1 MYTAP
6 LADIRFVLHAL
17 LGDQVLEGLN
27 DFPDYS
33 TDFADSVLAEAAQFA
48 EGVLAPTNA
57 PGDREGA
64 LWTADG
70 VVVPAAMKDAYHR
83 FVEAGWPTL
92 RGPPSSG
99 GQGAPMVLCAA
110 VEELWASANLSFKL
124 CHMLTSAAVESIEQR
139 GSEEQR
145 RIYLPKL
152 VSGEW
157 TGTMNL
163 TEPLA
168 GSDLGLIRTRAEATP
183 AGFRLYGQK
192 IFISWGDHDVADNII
207 HLVLARIDGAPAGT
221 KGLSLFIVPKVLV
234 SADGTLGARNDV
246 HCLSIERKLGIHA
259 SPTCVMSYGD
269 RGGAIGYLVGEPNR
283 GLESIFIMMNAARL
297 SVGLEGYAI
306 VERAYQQA
314 AAWAVTRRQ
323 GKSPAAT
330 PVAIASHPDVRRMLL
345 SMRASVEA
353 ARALALYTALQ
364 LDLGAHAP
372 DASLRTQAQ
381 ARGDLLI
388 PIVKAWSTEMGVEVA
403 SMGIQVHGGMGY
415 IEDTAAAQLM
425 RDARIG
431 PIYEGTTGI
440 QALDLISR
448 KVGRDQGA
456 ALFDLLEQMR
466 HELEALQPNKPA
478 DHDMCAEALVAL
490 VALKHSA
497 HLLVGYLAHDVT
509 HAQTIAVPFL
519 KQCGLTMGGWLMAKA
534 DALAAAGVGGS
545 SEFLTAKRLTA
556 RFYATHLLPQAIA
569 FGRTVECGANC
580 LID

>member
-297 SVGLEGYAI
+297 SVG
-306 VERAYQQA
+306 RA
-314 AAWAVTRRQ
+314 
-323 GKSPAAT
+323 
-330 PVAIASHPDVRRMLL
+330 
-345 SMRASVEA
+345 
-353 ARALALYTALQ
+353 
-364 LDLGAHAP
+364 
-372 DASLRTQAQ
+372 
-381 ARGDLLI
+381 
-388 PIVKAWSTEMGVEVA
+388 
-403 SMGIQVHGGMGY
+403 
-415 IEDTAAAQLM
+415 
-425 RDARIG
+425 
-431 PIYEGTTGI
+431 
-440 QALDLISR
+440 
-448 KVGRDQGA
+448 
-456 ALFDLLEQMR
+456 
-466 HELEALQPNKPA
+466 
-478 DHDMCAEALVAL
+478 
-490 VALKHSA
+490 
-497 HLLVGYLAHDVT
+497 
-509 HAQTIAVPFL
+509 
-519 KQCGLTMGGWLMAKA
+519 
-534 DALAAAGVGGS
+534 
-545 SEFLTAKRLTA
+545 
-556 RFYATHLLPQAIA
+556 
-569 FGRTVECGANC
+569 
-580 LID
+580 

>member
-306 VERAYQQA
+306 GERAYQQA

-456 ALFDLLEQMR
+456 ALFDLLE
-466 HELEALQPNKPA
+466 
-478 DHDMCAEALVAL
+478 HD
-490 VALKHSA
+490 
-497 HLLVGYLAHDVT
+497 
-509 HAQTIAVPFL
+509 
-519 KQCGLTMGGWLMAKA
+519 
-534 DALAAAGVGGS
+534 
-545 SEFLTAKRLTA
+545 
-556 RFYATHLLPQAIA
+556 LP
-569 FGRTVECGANC
+569 
-580 LID
+580 